1 MNDVFSWLE
10 SNQTKLLDQLAE
22 LVAIPCVSP
31 GGGCQAELSQAAAW
45 VAEAL
50 RQAGVPTVKVFP
62 GKDRTQGA
70 HTDADVVYAEWI
82 VDPSQPTVLFYS
94 HYDVQPVDA
103 DRWVNKKPFQLRIE
117 AGRAIGR
124 GAQDDKGGFVA
135 QLAVMEAYHAL
146 GRKPPVNVKFIL
158 EGLEEV
164 GSPFLPDFMEQQR
177 ELLAADAMVITDT
190 ENVDFGQP
198 ALTYSLRGC
207 LTLFVTVRSAKYP
220 SHSGMAGGGLA
231 DSAAALVL
239 LLSRLFPG
247 GSVNALPGLYDDVRK
262 LSSDETA
269 MLASLDP
276 SQETLRNR
284 FGVLDGVQL
293 ASAPGEFT
301 INTTR
306 KPTITII
313 QLKAGSMSAPSNQ
326 VLSEAQ
332 AVVSVRLV
340 PDQDPD
346 RVTDYIRSV
355 LTKDVPWNVEVEVEP
370 REAGVRA
377 WMTEPTADIF
387 STAMQALETGY
398 QAPAKFMGCGGTIG
412 YVGPAAKTLGCEPL
426 LFGISGGNAHSHEEF
441 LDLADWLKLQRS
453 IAAFLEGLRK

>member
-1 MNDVFSWLE
+1 MNDIFTWLE
-10 SNQTKLLDQLAE
+10 ANQAALLKRLSA
-22 LVAIPCVSP
+22 LVAIPCISP
-31 GGGCQAELSQAAAW
+31 GGKCQKELQQAAAW
-45 VAEAL
+45 VAQSL
-50 RQAGVPTVKVFP
+50 RDAGLPTVKVFP
-62 GKDRTQGA
+62 GTDRTRGSE
-70 HTDADVVYAEWI
+70 TDADIVYGEWL
-82 VDPSQPTVLFYS
+82 VDPKLPTVLFYS

-103 DRWVNKKPFQLRIE
+103 EHWVNKDPFQLRIDG
-117 AGRAIGR
+117 GRAIGR
-124 GAQDDKGGFVA
+124 GSQDDKGGFVA
-135 QLAVMEAYHAL
+135 QLAVMAAYRAL

-164 GSPFLPDFMEQQR
+164 GSPFLPAFMEQER
-177 ELLAADAMVITDT
+177 EMLAADAMVITDT
-190 ENVDFGQP
+190 ENVDFGSP

-220 SHSGMAGGGLA
+220 SHSGTTGGGLA
-231 DSAAALVL
+231 DSSAALIM

-247 GSVNALPGLYDDVRK
+247 GSVNALPGLYDDVRT
-262 LSSDETA
+262 LSAEERT
-269 MLASLDP
+269 MLSSLDP
-276 SQETLRNR
+276 SNETLRSR
-284 FGVLDGVQL
+284 FGVLDGAEL
-293 ASAPGEFT
+293 ASAPGEFL

-340 PDQDPD
+340 ADQDPA
-346 RVTDYIRSV
+346 RVTEYIRSV
-355 LTKDVPWNVEVEVEP
+355 LTKDVPWNVDVQVEP

-387 STAMQALETGY
+387 NTAMRALETGY
-398 QAPAKFMGCGGTIG
+398 QKPAKFMGCGGTIG
-412 YVGPAAKTLGCEPL
+412 YVGPAAQTLGCEPL

-441 LDLADWLKLQRS
+441 LDLADWLSLQKS
-453 IAAFLEGLRK
+453 IAAFLQGLAP